1 MYEGWTHKQYNRF
14 STFGEATLIEDNYES
29 SKVLIVSS
37 NINDCE
43 YIMHYRC
50 SFHMLPNHLWF
61 QTFKKLEEG
70 SFIIGDSKSCNITNI
85 GTDKFCLHDETNR
98 MLEEVSYVPTLK
110 RN

>member
-1 MYEGWTHKQYNRF
+1 
-14 STFGEATLIEDNYES
+14 
-29 SKVLIVSS
+29 
-37 NINDCE
+37 
-43 YIMHYRC
+43 
-50 SFHMLPNHLWF
+50 MLPNHLWF